1 MALDAAREVRRGDA
15 KIGTTGRGIGPAYED
30 KVARRALRVGDL
42 RYPQRFRRRLA
53 EVMEYHNA
61 QLVHYYG
68 VAPEDIDATAESALA
83 MGEQI
88 LPMLADITTILHDY
102 RGRGARIMF
111 EGAQGSLLDIDHGT
125 YPYVTSSNTT
135 AGGTA
140 TGTGFG
146 PLHLDYVL
154 GITKA
159 YTTRVGSGPF
169 PTELFDAVGEQLA
182 ERGNEFGATTGRAR
196 RCGWFDAVAL
206 RSAVNINSISGLCLT
221 KMDVLDGLEEIHICV
236 AYTDRDGNPVA
247 NPVDAADFADIVP
260 VYESVPGWQAS
271 TVGVCA
277 LDELAVRCPPLYQ
290 ATGRTGGCPDR
301 HHLDRARSH

>member
-1 MALDAAREVRRGDA
+1 MPVNMR
-15 KIGTTGRGIGPAYED
+15 
-30 KVARRALRVGDL
+30 
-42 RYPQRFRRRLA
+42 
-53 EVMEYHNA
+53 
-61 QLVHYYG
+61 
-68 VAPEDIDATAESALA
+68 
-83 MGEQI
+83 
-88 LPMLADITTILHDY
+88 
-102 RGRGARIMF
+102 
-111 EGAQGSLLDIDHGT
+111 
-125 YPYVTSSNTT
+125 
-135 AGGTA
+135 TA

-169 PTELFDAVGEQLA
+169 PTELFGAVGEQLA

-221 KMDVLDGLEEIHICV
+221 KMDVLDGLEEIRICV
-236 AYTDRDGNPVA
+236 AYTDRDGNPIA

-277 LDELAVRCPPLYQ
+277 LDELPSAARRYIRRLEELVGAPIDIVS
-290 ATGRTGGCPDR
+290 TGPDR
-301 HHLDRARSH
+301 IETIVLRHPFD